1 MVDPEGL
8 FLNGSNGVSRWAD
21 KLHNSN
27 GVSRWTD
34 KLNSSNGVRRWAD
47 KQREAP
53 NPALPNF
60 VHQYSR
66 EG

>member
-1 MVDPEGL
+1 MSLAMVDPEGL

-21 KLHNSN
+21 KLHSSN
-27 GVSRWTD
+27 GVS
-34 KLNSSNGVRRWAD
+34 RWAD